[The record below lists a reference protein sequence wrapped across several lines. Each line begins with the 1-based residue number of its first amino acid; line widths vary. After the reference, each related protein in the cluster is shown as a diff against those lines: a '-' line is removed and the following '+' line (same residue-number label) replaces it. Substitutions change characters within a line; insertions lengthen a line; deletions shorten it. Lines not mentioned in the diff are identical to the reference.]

1 MISTIINGL
10 LMITLLAILVF
21 IAIAGHE
28 FSALKKELEKVVD
41 EAVDEAV
48 DETLQELTDKDV
60 ELLEAIAEVLSY
72 DGNIKKEGDPR

>member
-41 EAVDEAV
+41 EAVDE
-48 DETLQELTDKDV
+48 TLEELTDKDV
-60 ELLEAIAEVLSY
+60 ELLEAILEILSY